1 MKKVDMMT
9 QLINTG
15 ANAKVSGNKAKG
27 TSSSD
32 SSEFEKLL
40 GKQQQDTSSVSD
52 TGEPASNSG
61 TPSSEPANPA
71 ASGKA
76 EEPGVEEMSIA
87 AALVTVQPVVQIEP
101 IEQVEVSEIAPAGM
115 EAVTMN
121 VNENANV
128 QQVAMEPVA
137 AGQMDDQQAETQ
149 NVPEEL
155 VTVSEETVQQA
166 TETVTMETRTD
177 AGQEVEIGSRQH
189 DDAPVEAVEDKSD
202 EPVVED
208 ASAAVENDTPVFDKA
223 EAVPVKVADSGE
235 PVAPEAEDAAAQL
248 GRQIEQAMMNGQ
260 STVEVTLTPAS
271 LGQLT
276 VAIARSGDGDLSIIL
291 TTVTGKAAQLL
302 DRHVG
307 SLQNMLADSQ
317 NVHVEIETRTQE
329 TQPQQFLNPDGQN
342 NHHHN
347 QQQQQNQQ
355 DKDERRDDGDFL
367 QQLRLGLVGLD

>member
-15 ANAKVSGNKAKG
+15 AKANVSSSKTKG

-40 GKQQQDTSSVSD
+40 GKQQDTSSVSD
-52 TGEPASNSG
+52 TSKPASDSG
-61 TPSSEPANPA
+61 APSEPANPA
-71 ASGKA
+71 VNGKA

-115 EAVTMN
+115 EVAAAN
-121 VNENANV
+121 VNENTAV
-128 QQVAMEPVA
+128 QQAVAEPLA

-155 VTVSEETVQQA
+155 VTASETTAQQA

-177 AGQEVEIGSRQH
+177 AGQEVEIGSRQR
-189 DDAPVEAVEDKSD
+189 DDAPVETVEDKSD

-208 ASAAVENDTPVFDKA
+208 ASAAVENDTPVFEKA
-223 EAVPVKVADSGE
+223 EVVPVKVADSGE

-347 QQQQQNQQ
+347 QQQQNQQ
-355 DKDERRDDGDFL
+355 DKEEKRDDGDFL

>member
-15 ANAKVSGNKAKG
+15 TKSNVSSSKTKG

-40 GKQQQDTSSVSD
+40 GKQQDTSSVSD
-52 TGEPASNSG
+52 T
-61 TPSSEPANPA
+61 SEPVSDSGKPSESANPA
-71 ASGKA
+71 ANGKP
-76 EEPGVEEMSIA
+76 EEPGMEEMSIA
-87 AALVTVQPVVQIEP
+87 AALVTTQPVMQIEP

-115 EAVTMN
+115 EVAAVSA
-121 VNENANV
+121 NENANV
-128 QQVAMEPVA
+128 QQVVAEPVA

-155 VTVSEETVQQA
+155 VTASETTVQQA

-189 DDAPVEAVEDKSD
+189 DDAPVETVEDKSD

-208 ASAAVENDTPVFDKA
+208 ASAAVENDAPVFEKT
-223 EAVPVKVADSGE
+223 EVVPVKVADSGE
-235 PVAPEAEDAAAQL
+235 PVAPEAEDAAVQL

-276 VAIARSGDGDLSIIL
+276 VAISRSGDGDLSIIL

-347 QQQQQNQQ
+347 QQQQNQQ
-355 DKDERRDDGDFL
+355 DKDEKRDDGDFL

>member
-9 QLINTG
+9 QLISTG
-15 ANAKVSGNKAKG
+15 AKVNGSGSKTKG
-27 TSSSD
+27 ASSSD

-40 GKQQQDTSSVSD
+40 GKQQQDNASVSD
-52 TGEPASNSG
+52 TSESASNSG
-61 TPSSEPANPA
+61 KPSEAANPA
-71 ASGKA
+71 ANSKA

-115 EAVTMN
+115 EVAAAN
-121 VNENANV
+121 VSENAVV
-128 QQVAMEPVA
+128 QQVVAEPVA
-137 AGQMDDQQAETQ
+137 AGQMDDQQAMTQ

-155 VTVSEETVQQA
+155 VAASEETVQQS

-177 AGQEVEIGSRQH
+177 AGQEVKIGSRQH
-189 DDAPVEAVEDKSD
+189 DDAPVETVEDKSD

-208 ASAAVENDTPVFDKA
+208 ASAAVESDAPVFEKT
-223 EAVPVKVADSGE
+223 EVVPVKVADSGE
-235 PVAPEAEDAAAQL
+235 PVAPETEDAAAQL
-248 GRQIEQAMMNGQ
+248 GRQIEQAITNGQ

-276 VAIARSGDGDLSIIL
+276 VAISRSGDGDLSIIL

-329 TQPQQFLNPDGQN
+329 TQAQQFLNPDGQN

-355 DKDERRDDGDFL
+355 DKDEKRDDGDFL
-367 QQLRLGLVGLD
+367 QQLRLGLVGLN

>member
-15 ANAKVSGNKAKG
+15 TKSNVSSSKTKG

-40 GKQQQDTSSVSD
+40 GKQQDTSSVSD
-52 TGEPASNSG
+52 T
-61 TPSSEPANPA
+61 SEPVSDSGKPSESANPA
-71 ASGKA
+71 ANGKP
-76 EEPGVEEMSIA
+76 EEPGMEEMSIA
-87 AALVTVQPVVQIEP
+87 AALVTTQPVMQIEP
-101 IEQVEVSEIAPAGM
+101 IEQVEVS
-115 EAVTMN
+115 AVSA
-121 VNENANV
+121 NENANV
-128 QQVAMEPVA
+128 QQVVAEPVA

-155 VTVSEETVQQA
+155 VTASETTVQQA

-189 DDAPVEAVEDKSD
+189 DDAPVETVEDKSD

-208 ASAAVENDTPVFDKA
+208 ASAAVENDAPVFEKT
-223 EAVPVKVADSGE
+223 EVVPVKVADSGE
-235 PVAPEAEDAAAQL
+235 PVAPEAEDAAVQL

-276 VAIARSGDGDLSIIL
+276 VAISRSADGDLSIIL

-347 QQQQQNQQ
+347 QQQQNQQ
-355 DKDERRDDGDFL
+355 DKDEKRDDGDFL

>member
-15 ANAKVSGNKAKG
+15 AKSNVSSSKTKG

-40 GKQQQDTSSVSD
+40 GKQQDNSSVSD
-52 TGEPASNSG
+52 TSESASDSG
-61 TPSSEPANPA
+61 KPSEPANPVA
-71 ASGKA
+71 NGKP

-87 AALVTVQPVVQIEP
+87 AALVTTQPVVQIEP

-115 EAVTMN
+115 ETVTMN

-128 QQVAMEPVA
+128 QQVIAAPVA
-137 AGQMDDQQAETQ
+137 AGQMDDQQAVTE

-155 VTVSEETVQQA
+155 VTASEETVQQA

-177 AGQEVEIGSRQH
+177 AGQEVEIGSRQR
-189 DDAPVEAVEDKSD
+189 DDAPVETVKDKSD

-223 EAVPVKVADSGE
+223 EVVPVKVAESGE

-248 GRQIEQAMMNGQ
+248 GRQIEQAIANGE
-260 STVEVTLTPAS
+260 SMVEVTLTPAS

-317 NVHVEIETRTQE
+317 NVHVEIETRTHE

-347 QQQQQNQQ
+347 QQQQNQQ
-355 DKDERRDDGDFL
+355 EKEEKRDDGDFL
-367 QQLRLGLVGLD
+367 QQLRLGLVGLN